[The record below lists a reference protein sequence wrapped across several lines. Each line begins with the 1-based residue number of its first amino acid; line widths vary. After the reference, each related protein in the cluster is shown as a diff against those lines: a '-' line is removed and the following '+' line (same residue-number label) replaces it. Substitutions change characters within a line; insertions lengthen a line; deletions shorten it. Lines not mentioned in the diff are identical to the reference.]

1 MNQKRSTFPS
11 YLTKLQSEGRVVFT
25 ASEALEALSISAGAL
40 LDAAERQQKRNHL
53 IRPRHGFY
61 VIVPPQ
67 FHRWGAPPPPWYI
80 DELMAHSDRPY
91 YVGLLTAAELH
102 GAGHQAV
109 TEFQVITDRQLGPIR
124 AGRSQLVFRYRK
136 EMEGV
141 ADGIEQRKTDTGR
154 MQISG
159 VELTALRAGRSQLV
173 FRYRKEMEGVADG
186 IEQRKTDTGRMQ
198 ISGVELTALDLLR
211 YPRATG
217 GLDQIATVLAD
228 LGPRIDPDR
237 LAALSGAFERSV
249 VQRLGYL
256 LERLGYRERTDA
268 LHDALT
274 RGGGTFWVE
283 LDPLEGADRD
293 FSSAVV
299 ERAKRWRVKVRRLPD
314 PDQ

>member
-25 ASEALEALSISAGAL
+25 ASEALKALGISAGAL

-67 FHRWGAPPPPWYI
+67 FHRWGAPPPSRYI

-102 GAGHQAV
+102 GASQQAAM
-109 TEFQVITDRQLGPIR
+109 EFQVITDRQLGPIR
-124 AGRSQLVFRYRK
+124 AGRSQIVFRYRK
-136 EMEGV
+136 
-141 ADGIEQRKTDTGR
+141 D
-154 MQISG
+154 
-159 VELTALRAGRSQLV
+159 
-173 FRYRKEMEGVADG
+173 MEGVADG

-217 GLDQIATVLAD
+217 GLDQIAAVLVD
-228 LGPRIDPDR
+228 LGPQIDPDT

-249 VQRLGYL
+249 AQRLGYL
-256 LERLGYRERTDA
+256 LEQLGYRERTDA
-268 LHDALT
+268 LHDALN

-314 PDQ
+314 PDP

>member
-1 MNQKRSTFPS
+1 MMMNQKRPTFPS

-25 ASEALEALSISAGAL
+25 ASEALEALGISAGAL

-53 IRPRHGFY
+53 IKPRHGFY

-67 FHRWGAPPPPWYI
+67 FHRWGAPPPSWYI

-102 GAGHQAV
+102 GASHQAV
-109 TEFQVITDRQLGPIR
+109 MEFQVITDRQLGSIR

-136 EMEGV
+136 DMEGV
-141 ADGIEQRKTDTGR
+141 ANGIEQRKTDTGR
-154 MQISG
+154 M
-159 VELTALRAGRSQLV
+159 E
-173 FRYRKEMEGVADG
+173 
-186 IEQRKTDTGRMQ
+186 

-217 GLDQIATVLAD
+217 GLDPIATVLVD
-228 LGPRIDPDR
+228 LGPQIDPDR

-256 LERLGYRERTDA
+256 LEWLGYRECADA

-293 FSSAVV
+293 FSSAVA
-299 ERAKRWRVKVRRLPD
+299 ERAKRWRVKVRRLPE

>member
-1 MNQKRSTFPS
+1 MNPKRSTFPS

-25 ASEALEALSISAGAL
+25 APEAQAALGISAGAL
-40 LDAAERQQKRNHL
+40 LDAAERQQKRKHL

-80 DELMAHSDRPY
+80 DELMAHSDLPY

-102 GAGHQAV
+102 GAGHQPV

-136 EMEGV
+136 DMEGV

-154 MQISG
+154 MKISG
-159 VELTALRAGRSQLV
+159 A
-173 FRYRKEMEGVADG
+173 
-186 IEQRKTDTGRMQ
+186 
-198 ISGVELTALDLLR
+198 ELTALDLLR

-217 GLDQIATVLAD
+217 GLDQIATVLVD
-228 LGPRIDPDR
+228 LGPQIDPDR

-249 VQRLGYL
+249 AQRLGYL

-274 RGGGTFWVE
+274 RGGEMFWVE

-299 ERAKRWRVKVRRLPD
+299 ERAKRWRVKVRRLPEPD
-314 PDQ
+314 P

>member
-1 MNQKRSTFPS
+1 MVKQKRSTFPS

-25 ASEALEALSISAGAL
+25 ASEALEALDISAGAL
-40 LDAAERQQKRNHL
+40 LDAAERQQKRKHL

-67 FHRWGAPPPPWYI
+67 FHRLGAPPPSWYI

-102 GAGHQAV
+102 GASHQAV
-109 TEFQVITDRQLGPIR
+109 TEFQVIADRQLGPIR

-136 EMEGV
+136 
-141 ADGIEQRKTDTGR
+141 D
-154 MQISG
+154 
-159 VELTALRAGRSQLV
+159 
-173 FRYRKEMEGVADG
+173 MEGVADG

-217 GLDQIATVLAD
+217 GLDHIAAVLVD
-228 LGPRIDPDR
+228 LGPQIDPDT

-249 VQRLGYL
+249 AQRLGYL

-274 RGGGTFWVE
+274 RGGEMFWVE

-299 ERAKRWRVKVRRLPD
+299 QRAKRWRVKVRRLPEPD
-314 PDQ
+314 P

>member
-25 ASEALEALSISAGAL
+25 ASEALEALGISAGAL

-80 DELMAHSDRPY
+80 DDLMAHSDRPY

-102 GAGHQAV
+102 GASHQGV

-136 EMEGV
+136 DMEGV

-159 VELTALRAGRSQLV
+159 A
-173 FRYRKEMEGVADG
+173 
-186 IEQRKTDTGRMQ
+186 
-198 ISGVELTALDLLR
+198 ELTALDLLR

-217 GLDQIATVLAD
+217 GIDPIATVLAD
-228 LGPRIDPDR
+228 LGPQIDPDR

-249 VQRLGYL
+249 AQRLGYL

-268 LHDALT
+268 LHDALA
-274 RGGGTFWVE
+274 RGGEMFWVE

-293 FSSAVV
+293 FSLAVV
-299 ERAKRWRVKVRRLPD
+299 ERAKRWRVKVRRLPE

>member
-1 MNQKRSTFPS
+1 
-11 YLTKLQSEGRVVFT
+11 
-25 ASEALEALSISAGAL
+25 
-40 LDAAERQQKRNHL
+40 
-53 IRPRHGFY
+53 
-61 VIVPPQ
+61 
-67 FHRWGAPPPPWYI
+67 
-80 DELMAHSDRPY
+80 MAQSDRPY

-136 EMEGV
+136 DMEGV

-154 MQISG
+154 MQ
-159 VELTALRAGRSQLV
+159 V
-173 FRYRKEMEGVADG
+173 
-186 IEQRKTDTGRMQ
+186 
-198 ISGVELTALDLLR
+198 SGVELTALDLLR

-217 GLDQIATVLAD
+217 GLDQIAAVLVD
-228 LGPRIDPDR
+228 LGPQIDPDT

-249 VQRLGYL
+249 AQRLGYL

-299 ERAKRWRVKVRRLPD
+299 ERAKRWRVKVRRLPEPD
-314 PDQ
+314 P